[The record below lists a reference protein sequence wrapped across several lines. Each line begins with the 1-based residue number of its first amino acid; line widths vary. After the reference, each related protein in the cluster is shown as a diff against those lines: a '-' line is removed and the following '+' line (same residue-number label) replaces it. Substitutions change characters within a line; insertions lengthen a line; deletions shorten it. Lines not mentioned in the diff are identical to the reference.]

1 MPREGGGEVVDWL
14 PDAQVLAMLDLEPQ
28 GWVLAR
34 AVRQVGTIVDFQ
46 LVYINDA
53 GCRLVGRPRT
63 ELVGRRYRQLWP
75 ETVHDGTLPF
85 YRTVVE
91 TGAPAVR
98 TVYYER
104 QTISGHFEFRVGPYR
119 DGIMVRCVDLRQVRV
134 SPQST
139 AGARLYDMLDA
150 AFDGFTVLRPV
161 RDPHGE
167 IVDFVCEYVNQL
179 GAKMTG
185 RSVEDVI
192 GHLLS
197 EISAHSWESGLFD
210 RYRTVADS
218 GEPWRQELTYP
229 EIHQVWEI
237 KIGRTSGGHVAVSFR
252 EVTEHVDRQRQLA
265 DSAARAEQAAAR
277 ARSLESVTAALVAAS
292 TTAQVY
298 AVPCCGPR
306 PAGTAWRCCS
316 ARTNLCT
323 WRITPGTSPRSSRG
337 SVSCRWSMRIRPR
350 RSPVPGSRV
359 T

>member
-1 MPREGGGEVVDWL
+1 
-14 PDAQVLAMLDLEPQ
+14 
-28 GWVLAR
+28 
-34 AVRQVGTIVDFQ
+34 
-46 LVYINDA
+46 
-53 GCRLVGRPRT
+53 
-63 ELVGRRYRQLWP
+63 
-75 ETVHDGTLPF
+75 
-85 YRTVVE
+85 VVE